1 LVDTHC
7 HLGRCEDSP
16 EAVLGRAAEAGLT
29 RLLTVGLDEQSN
41 REQIALAEAFDPV
54 FVAVGRHP
62 NDAGGFDDAAADDLR
77 VLAGHGK
84 VRAIGETGLDF
95 YRDTAEPEDQ
105 RRAFAAQIGIALET
119 GLPLVIHLRDQQDS
133 DEAAAETFS
142 MLDAAEGDLTVILH
156 CFSAPDRALEAVERG
171 WYCSFAGNVTY
182 PANEDLRVAA
192 AKVPDE
198 LILVETDSPYLT
210 PQSRRRERNEPAL
223 VVETAALL
231 ADLRG
236 TSPDEFDRIVT
247 ENSGRLFDW

>member
-1 LVDTHC
+1 MVDTHC
-7 HLGRCEDSP
+7 HLGRCEDFP

-41 REQIALAEAFDPV
+41 REQIVLAEAFDPV

-62 NDAGGFDDAAADDLR
+62 NDSGGFDEGAADDLR
-77 VLAGHGK
+77 MLAGHGK

-105 RRAFAAQIGIALET
+105 RRAFAAQIRIALET
-119 GLPLVIHLRDQQDS
+119 GLPLVIHLRDRQGS

-142 MLDAAEGDLTVILH
+142 MLEAAEGDLTVILH
-156 CFSAPDRALEAVERG
+156 CFSAPDRVLEAVERG
-171 WYCSFAGNVTY
+171 WCCSFAGNVTY

-236 TSPDEFDRIVT
+236 TSPEEFDRIVT